1 MNHDD
6 PGKHSNV
13 PKRRVPSS
21 RMLLPAILLFSASA
35 VFPGEPMRTGM
46 VEAGLRMWRVART
59 DRADNTVDQTLVG
72 LSCSRFLNDNITLGF
87 EVGAFLD
94 GTPSDS
100 LVVDIRSRL
109 YWFPL
114 SRFTPWTELRGGGAM
129 GLHEGNAL
137 RLGGA
142 IGLRW
147 VPDLWNGC
155 LAVDLQLVGFERWK
169 QDWSAEYVEEDQPS
183 SRVDLS
189 MVRSPWTSAESGTF
203 GHASP
208 LSWPVFGVSLLF

>member
-6 PGKHSNV
+6 PDTCCDSPAK
-13 PKRRVPSS
+13 RVPPPFAFFS
-21 RMLLPAILLFSASA
+21 AILLLSAAVSFS
-35 VFPGEPMRTGM
+35 GEPMRTGM
-46 VEAGLRMWRVART
+46 VEAGLRMWRIART
-59 DRADNTVDQTLVG
+59 DRTDETVDQTLVG
-72 LSCSRFLNDNITLGF
+72 LSCSRFLNDNVTLGF
-87 EVGAFLD
+87 EVGTFLD

-129 GLHEGNAL
+129 GLREGNAL

-142 IGLRW
+142 IGIRW
-147 VPDLWNGC
+147 VPDLWNGRV
-155 LAVDLQLVGFERWK
+155 AIDMQLVGFERWK
-169 QDWSAEYVEEDQPS
+169 QDWPAEYVEEDQPS
-183 SRVDLS
+183 ARVDLS
-189 MVRSPWTSAESGTF
+189 MTRSPWTSAESGAL

-208 LSWPVFGVSLLF
+208 LAWPVLGVSWLF